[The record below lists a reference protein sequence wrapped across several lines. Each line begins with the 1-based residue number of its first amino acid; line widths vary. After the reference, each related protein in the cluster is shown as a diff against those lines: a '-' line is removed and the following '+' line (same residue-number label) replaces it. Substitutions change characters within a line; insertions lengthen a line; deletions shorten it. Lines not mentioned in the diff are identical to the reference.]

1 MEIGTFVEK
10 SVEHELSGNII
21 DLCPVGALNSKPFR
35 YQGRS
40 WEMSQAPLVSPHDG
54 IGTNIFGHVLRGKL
68 KRVVSR
74 ANDAVNETWIA
85 DRDRFS
91 YESVNAADRLAT
103 PMIRTEAGW
112 REASWDEALAAAARG
127 LKAAGAQTGMLVHPS
142 ASTEEAYLAAR
153 IARSLGSAHVDHRL
167 RQRDFRDA
175 QSDPRTPSLGMP
187 LESVDTLSGLLVIG
201 ANLRSE

>member
-1 MEIGTFVEK
+1 
-10 SVEHELSGNII
+10 
-21 DLCPVGALNSKPFR
+21 
-35 YQGRS
+35 
-40 WEMSQAPLVSPHDG
+40 MSQAPLVSPHDG

-91 YESVNAADRLAT
+91 YEAVNAADRLAT

-127 LKAAGAQTGMLVHPS
+127 LKAAGQQTGTLVHRG
-142 ASTEEAYLAAR
+142 AY
-153 IARSLGSAHVDHRL
+153 H
-167 RQRDFRDA
+167 A
-175 QSDPRTPSLGMP
+175 QSRLC
-187 LESVDTLSGLLVIG
+187 
-201 ANLRSE
+201 ARRSPFASA